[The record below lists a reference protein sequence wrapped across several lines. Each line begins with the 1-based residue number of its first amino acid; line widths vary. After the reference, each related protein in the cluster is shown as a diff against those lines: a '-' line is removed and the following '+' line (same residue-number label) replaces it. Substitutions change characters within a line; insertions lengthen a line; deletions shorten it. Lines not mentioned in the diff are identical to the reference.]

1 MRRSG
6 PRLSAPHLGA
16 EAVAALER
24 HRDARFRRIRSRRVS
39 GEQSA
44 LGFINDVGFCA
55 AFTSGLGIPC
65 LREAIAGERE
75 PALPEHLQHDHAIG
89 MTWRIKDSLPAK
101 KLVYYGKVIGGRP
114 GFIALELLPAFLRLR
129 VEPGGWQ
136 RMYRRGQLG
145 LCAKLVM
152 DALSRRGAA
161 ETRALKLS
169 SGFAQPSRR
178 AEFDLAM
185 KELQEKFLALKVEER
200 YEPFTYVW
208 DTMEHRWGTALE
220 QARSLNRREAA
231 YAIARRYFE
240 VAGYATEKDA
250 ARLLG
255 IDPAGLEAASRRLE
269 RDGVIVR
276 GARLEGMVGTYN
288 VLAEFVE

>member
-1 MRRSG
+1 
-6 PRLSAPHLGA
+6 
-16 EAVAALER
+16 
-24 HRDARFRRIRSRRVS
+24 
-39 GEQSA
+39 
-44 LGFINDVGFCA
+44 
-55 AFTSGLGIPC
+55 
-65 LREAIAGERE
+65 
-75 PALPEHLQHDHAIG
+75 
-89 MTWRIKDSLPAK
+89 
-101 KLVYYGKVIGGRP
+101 
-114 GFIALELLPAFLRLR
+114 
-129 VEPGGWQ
+129 
-136 RMYRRGQLG
+136 MYRRGQLG
-145 LCAKLVM
+145 LCAKLGM

>member
-44 LGFINDVGFCA
+44 LGFINEVGFCA

-114 GFIALELLPAFLRLR
+114 GFIALDLLPAFLRLR

-178 AEFDLAM
+178 AEFDRAM
-185 KELQEKFLALKVEER
+185 KELQGKFLALKVEER

-208 DTMEHRWGTALE
+208 DTMEHRWGTALK
-220 QARSLNRREAA
+220 QARALNRREAA

-240 VAGYATEKDA
+240 VAGYATEKTA

-255 IDPAGLEAASRRLE
+255 IDPAGLEGPRAASS
-269 RDGVIVR
+269 
-276 GARLEGMVGTYN
+276 AR
-288 VLAEFVE
+288 A

>member
-6 PRLSAPHLGA
+6 PRLSALQLGA
-16 EAVAALER
+16 ETVAALER
-24 HRDARFRRIRSRRVS
+24 HRDARFRRVRSRRVS
-39 GEQSA
+39 GEQAA
-44 LGFINDVGFCA
+44 LRFINEAGFCA
-55 AFTSGLGIPC
+55 AFTCGLGIPC

-75 PALPEHLQHDHAIG
+75 PVLPEHLQHDYAIG

-114 GFIALELLPAFLRLR
+114 GFIALDLLPAFLRLR

-136 RMYRRGQLG
+136 RMYRRGQLS

-178 AEFDLAM
+178 AEFDRAM
-185 KELQEKFLALKVEER
+185 KELQEKFLALKVEEH

-208 DTMEHRWGTALE
+208 DTMEHRWGSALE
-220 QARSLNRREAA
+220 QARALDRREAA

-240 VAGYATEKDA
+240 VAGYATEKA
-250 ARLLG
+250 ASRLLG
-255 IDPAGLEAASRRLE
+255 IDAAAMEAAARRLKRE
-269 RDGVIVR
+269 GVIVR
-276 GARLEGMVGTYN
+276 GARLDGMIGSYA
-288 VLAEFVE
+288 VLAQFVE